1 MNLTPDLA
9 QQQVIDADDPV
20 LLVCGGAGT
29 GKTTTAAAAV
39 RASLELIDGQHAASA
54 VVRSSSARRPAAR
67 ALFLSFSRASV
78 SQIIDRATGILGP
91 YRSRVEITTFHAFAW
106 QLLKRWGNVVG
117 MPEPQLLSEAE
128 AKLFTVDA
136 TVRYRD
142 LLPRALDICA
152 LPAIGHHL
160 QSRWSM
166 IVCDE
171 FQDTDDRQF
180 ELLMAIRGPARLLLL
195 ADPNQCIYTNLPD
208 AVGVG
213 PQRLAAALALPG
225 ARQIDLL
232 DVSHR
237 DPTQVLPAA
246 AAAVRRREF
255 DHDAL
260 AAALETGRLQ
270 VRAELPADR
279 EADEVA
285 AVVRELLDEGCSVGV
300 FSHHIDSTT
309 GLSDALSERNI
320 DHEIVGLPECLGA
333 AIDVQNAMA
342 QFAGGS
348 LDWTYVEERLAV
360 FVTSSV
366 RGKKVPDL
374 ALMLLGQK
382 MAPAALTRRLEALRK
397 GLLEGGPATAVEQ
410 IAGAHASLGLPR
422 GASNWTRAAR
432 LLRSLFTR
440 CLRQG
445 GGLENGL
452 ILLDKAVADR
462 RIDLLTHVVG
472 ETTVPVQVM
481 GLYQTK
487 GREADATIV
496 VLRSGDYYGPE
507 RYEPFED
514 GSNLLYVILTRAR
527 EKIIVLIFGEDPP
540 PLIAPLARLASG
552 RVEPQRRLR
561 TGSRRALPSGRHSN
575 APIRR
580 RSITP

>member
-1 MNLTPDLA
+1 MNFTPDSA
-9 QQQVIDADDPV
+9 QQQVIEANDPV

-39 RASLELIDGQHAASA
+39 RFALEQADRQNLASA
-54 VVRSSSARRPAAR
+54 AAHPPRARRPAPR

-78 SQIIDRATGILGP
+78 SQIIDRTTNILGP
-91 YRSRVEITTFHAFAW
+91 YQPRTEITTFHAFAW
-106 QLLKRWGNVVG
+106 RLLRRWGNAID
-117 MPEPQLLSEAE
+117 MPEPRLLGEAE
-128 AKLFTVDA
+128 ARLFTVDG
-136 TVRYRD
+136 TVRYRE
-142 LLPRALDICA
+142 LLPRALDLCM
-152 LPAIGHHL
+152 LPALGHHL
-160 QSRWSM
+160 QSRWSL

-180 ELLMAIRGPARLLLL
+180 ELLMAIRGSARLLLL

-270 VRAELPADR
+270 VRAELPVDR
-279 EADEVA
+279 EVDEVA
-285 AVVRELLDEGCSVGV
+285 AVVRGLLDEGCSVGV

-309 GLSDALSERNI
+309 GLSDALSERDIN
-320 DHEIVGLPECLGA
+320 HEIVGLPECLGA
-333 AIDVQNAMA
+333 AIDVQNAMV

-348 LDWTYVEERLAV
+348 DDWANVEERLAV

-366 RGKKVPDL
+366 RGKKAPDL
-374 ALMLLGQK
+374 ALMLLGEK
-382 MAPAALTRRLEALRK
+382 AAPAALTRRLETLRRD
-397 GLLEGGPATAVEQ
+397 LLQGGPAAAVEQ
-410 IAGAHASLGLPR
+410 IPGAHASLGLPR

-445 GGLENGL
+445 GGLKNGL
-452 ILLDKAVADR
+452 MLLDKAAADR
-462 RIDLLTHVVG
+462 RINLLTHVVG
-472 ETTVPVQVM
+472 ETTAPVQVM

-496 VLRSGDYYGPE
+496 VLRSSDYYGPE

-514 GSNLLYVILTRAR
+514 GSNLLYVILSRAR
-527 EKIIVLIFGEDPP
+527 KKVIVLIFGEDLP
-540 PLIAPLARLASG
+540 PLIAPLGRLASG

-561 TGSRRALPSGRHSN
+561 TGSRRVLPSGRPSN
-575 APIRR
+575 VTVSRRPI
-580 RSITP
+580 SS